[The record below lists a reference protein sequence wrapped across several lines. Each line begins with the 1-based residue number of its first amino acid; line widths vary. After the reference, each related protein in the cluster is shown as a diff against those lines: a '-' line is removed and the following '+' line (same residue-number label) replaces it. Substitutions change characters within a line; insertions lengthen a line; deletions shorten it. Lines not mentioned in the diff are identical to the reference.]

1 MTPPPR
7 DDTTE
12 VSMSTD
18 TRPDP
23 APAAP
28 AAPEATEAPAVPAGV
43 PDDLSGST
51 APMPTARTIRQR
63 SSLPVQAVRF
73 SAVSLKMMRMILRS
87 HD

>member
-1 MTPPPR
+1 MTAPT
-7 DDTTE
+7 DDTPE

-18 TRPDP
+18 TRPD
-23 APAAP
+23 AA
-28 AAPEATEAPAVPAGV
+28 AATEETGVPAGV

-51 APMPTARTIRQR
+51 APMPTRRTIRQR

-87 HD
+87 HG

>member
-1 MTPPPR
+1 MTTTTR
-7 DDTTE
+7 HDTTE
-12 VSMSTD
+12 VSMSADTD
-18 TRPDP
+18 PTTSSATAS
-23 APAAP
+23 APQ
-28 AAPEATEAPAVPAGV
+28 EPAVPAGI

-87 HD
+87 HG

>member
-1 MTPPPR
+1 MTTTTR
-7 DDTTE
+7 HDTTE

-18 TRPDP
+18 TDP
-23 APAAP
+23 AAAAEAS
-28 AAPEATEAPAVPAGV
+28 AAPEEPGVPAGV

-87 HD
+87 HG

>member
-7 DDTTE
+7 DDTIE

-23 APAAP
+23 APAAS
-28 AAPEATEAPAVPAGV
+28 EAVEEPAVPAGV

>member
-1 MTPPPR
+1 MTPPSR
-7 DDTTE
+7 HDTTE

-28 AAPEATEAPAVPAGV
+28 EATEAPGVPAGV

>member
-1 MTPPPR
+1 
-7 DDTTE
+7 
-12 VSMSTD
+12 MSTE

-23 APAAP
+23 SSAT
-28 AAPEATEAPAVPAGV
+28 PEPSEAPGVPAGV

-73 SAVSLKMMRMILRS
+73 SAVSLRMLRMILRS

>member
-1 MTPPPR
+1 
-7 DDTTE
+7 
-12 VSMSTD
+12 MSTD

-23 APAAP
+23 AAATPEPA
-28 AAPEATEAPAVPAGV
+28 EEPAVPAGV

-51 APMPTARTIRQR
+51 APMPTARTVRQR

>member
-1 MTPPPR
+1 MTTPT
-7 DDTTE
+7 DDTPE

-18 TRPDP
+18 TRPD
-23 APAAP
+23 AA
-28 AAPEATEAPAVPAGV
+28 AATETPEETGVPVGI

-51 APMPTARTIRQR
+51 APMPTRRTIRQR

-87 HD
+87 HG